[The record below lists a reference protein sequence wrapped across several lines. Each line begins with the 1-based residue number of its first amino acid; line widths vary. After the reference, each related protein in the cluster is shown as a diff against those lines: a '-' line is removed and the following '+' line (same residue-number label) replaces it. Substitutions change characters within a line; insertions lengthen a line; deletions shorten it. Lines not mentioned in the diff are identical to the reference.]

1 MIMNGD
7 AVAPRLLARFPSET
21 PLPACLVRLMP
32 KSVRD
37 AGLSVGVVKL
47 DGVPNDIPVA
57 ARRKAHEQGGVITR
71 RQAIQA
77 GLSADKV
84 AWLLKRGDWRQVHR
98 GVYVTFTGPADRRA
112 LLWAAVLYAG
122 PGAYLS
128 HETAA
133 ELNGL
138 SDGETPAISV
148 TIPASRRT
156 SAPRGVVVHHS
167 SRKAMTWQPP
177 GVPPYTVAE
186 ETVIDLAQ
194 AAAAADD
201 VIALVTRGY
210 GRRLLREDQLQ
221 RLAEARKKLRWR
233 RELAELI
240 PLAAGGAHSPLEYRH
255 DRDVQRAHGLPEPVK
270 QDRFRKTAGGWGY
283 RDRCYPQFGWLVIE
297 LDGRRFHP
305 VEQRD
310 QDTER
315 DNQAAV
321 TGSTLRY
328 GWDDVTRRA
337 CETAAQEAAALRNRG
352 WTGTLT
358 PCSPSCRALA
368 GRNARL
374 PA

>member
-1 MIMNGD
+1 MK
-7 AVAPRLLARFPSET
+7 S
-21 PLPACLVRLMP
+21 PA
-32 KSVRD
+32 
-37 AGLSVGVVKL
+37 VKL
-47 DGVPNDIPVA
+47 DDQPAVLGVA
-57 ARRKAHEQGGVITR
+57 A
-71 RQAIQA
+71 
-77 GLSADKV
+77 V
-84 AWLLKRGDWRQVHR
+84 AVS
-98 GVYVTFTGPADRRA
+98 P
-112 LLWAAVLYAG
+112 AAVGLAEPVLLDRLWQPVGPLYITVV
-122 PGAYLS
+122 PVLKQR
-128 HETAA
+128 
-133 ELNGL
+133 
-138 SDGETPAISV
+138 V
-148 TIPASRRT
+148 RT
-156 SAPRGVVVHHS
+156 SCGRRDDLVKLAPPAQLLAFPRH
-167 SRKAMTWQPP
+167 
-177 GVPPYTVAE
+177 
-186 ETVIDLAQ
+186 LAQ
-194 AAAAADD
+194 SAAAADY

-210 GRRLLREDQLQ
+210 GRSLLREDQLQ

-270 QDRFRKTAGGWGY
+270 QGRFRKTAGGWGY
-283 RDRCYPQFGWLVIE
+283 RDRCYPQYGWLVIE

-321 TGSTLRY
+321 TGATLRY

-358 PCSPSCRALA
+358 PCSPSCRAVA